1 MTRTPPPP
9 ATWSA
14 LRRGVRQHPLAV
26 VAAGAQVVALVL
38 LAADLV
44 AVSVGRGDEQLL
56 RMIGVAAVTAASAA
70 ATVLTALVG
79 RAGLG
84 NRRYL
89 TMLTWAFG
97 FATFGGISGM
107 AELAKG
113 GPAHLGLHDL
123 AFLVGAVVVTIGV
136 LRHPD
141 LGPPR
146 RRARVVVDSVITA
159 LSLAAVLWL
168 AGGRALVDRGE
179 QPLRSMAVVMAVAA
193 LLAVTRTGLI
203 ISLSSRRS
211 AQGRSAASLVT
222 IGFACLGVGGLS
234 HLLTHLWPSAALL
247 ALGDVALVAGF
258 ITIGVTGLLLLG
270 DATMPTLS
278 LPRRR
283 TRWLLDL
290 APILA
295 SAVAMVA
302 VLADAARRGQF
313 DATASAVLTVVI
325 CSVLLRQS
333 LTLSDNRELSTS
345 LRATVDDLERQATHD
360 ALTGLPNRIGLPE
373 RIDAAAASARASG
386 RVCAVY
392 FIDVDHLKTVND
404 TLGHGAGDALIRC
417 TADRLRA
424 RVGDRVTRFGGD
436 EFVVVVEDL
445 ASPGAAASLGQQ
457 LVDDTSLPVSLDGA
471 GIRSSTSV
479 GLNVV
484 DEHTPADE
492 VLRRADVAL
501 YGAKGLGRR
510 CVSVYRPADDTGRD
524 VELDLEPELRRAVR
538 ADEFVLAYQPIVELE
553 SGEAVSVEALLRWQH
568 PTRGLLGPDV
578 FLDAAIDTGLLGSIG
593 ATSLRRACADFA
605 AVTDALGGRP
615 PSVAVNLSSSELAD
629 RRVVSRVSR
638 ALDESGLAPQRLTL
652 EITEDVIV
660 DDTVRA
666 TIDELSA
673 LDVHLAIDD
682 FGTGN
687 SSLRQLGAY
696 PADVLKIDRS
706 FVERLEHDER
716 ARAVT
721 SAIVRLAGNLGLTTL
736 AEGVETEGQ
745 ARLLAG
751 MGCDRAQG
759 WLFSAALPLDEL
771 VEWWTGRTPVGY
783 RDRRASVASASS
795 MMRVSSSATGGRSSI
810 APTT

>member
-1 MTRTPPPP
+1 MQ
-9 ATWSA
+9 
-14 LRRGVRQHPLAV
+14 VLAV
-26 VAAGAQVVALVL
+26 LL

-44 AVSVGRGDEQLL
+44 VVSLGVGDEHLL
-56 RMIGVAAVTAASAA
+56 RLIGVAAVTAASAA
-70 ATVLTALVG
+70 ATVLTASVR

-84 NRRYL
+84 TRGYL

-97 FATFGGISGM
+97 FATVGGISGIV
-107 AELAKG
+107 ELADG
-113 GPAHLGLHDL
+113 GPSHLGLHDL
-123 AFLVGAVVVTIGV
+123 AFLAGAVVVTVGV

-146 RRARVVVDSVITA
+146 RRARVIVDSIITA
-159 LSLAAVLWL
+159 LSLTALLWL

-179 QPLRSMAVVMAVAA
+179 DPLRSMAIVLAVAA
-193 LLAVTRTGLI
+193 ALAVTRTGLI
-203 ISLSSRRS
+203 ISLSGRRS
-211 AQGRSAASLVT
+211 AKGRSAASLVT
-222 IGFACLGVGGLS
+222 IGFACLGVGGLA
-234 HLLTHLWPSAALL
+234 HLLTHLWPSIPLL
-247 ALGDVALVAGF
+247 VLGDVALVAGF
-258 ITIGVTGLLLLG
+258 VLVGVTGLLLLG
-270 DATMPTLS
+270 DATMPTLT

-290 APILA
+290 TPILA
-295 SAVAMVA
+295 SAVAVVA
-302 VLADAARRGQF
+302 VLLDAAQRGQF

-360 ALTGLPNRIGLPE
+360 ALTGLPNRIGLPQ
-373 RIDAAAASARASG
+373 RIEAAAASARATG
-386 RVCAVY
+386 QVCAVF

-404 TLGHGAGDALIRC
+404 TLGHGAGDALIRA

-436 EFVVVVEDL
+436 EFVVVVGNL
-445 ASPGAAASLGQQ
+445 AGTEHAARLGQQ
-457 LVDDTSLPVSLDGA
+457 MVDDTSRPVDVEGA
-471 GIRSSTSV
+471 GVRSSTSV

-484 DEHTPADE
+484 DPDTPVGE

-501 YGAKGLGRR
+501 YGAKALGRR
-510 CVSVYRPADDTGRD
+510 CVSVYRPDDDTGRD

-538 ADEFVLAYQPIVELE
+538 AGEFVLAYQPIVELE
-553 SGEAVSVEALLRWQH
+553 TGDAVSVEALLRWQH
-568 PTRGLLGPDV
+568 PTRGLLAPDA
-578 FLDAAIDTGLLGSIG
+578 FLDAAIDAGLLGAIG
-593 ATSLRRACADFA
+593 ATSLRRACVDFA
-605 AVTDALGGRP
+605 AATEELGGRP

-629 RRVVSRVSR
+629 RRVVSRV
-638 ALDESGLAPQRLTL
+638 ALALAESGLAPQRLTL
-652 EITEDVIV
+652 EITEDVII
-660 DDTVRA
+660 DATVRA
-666 TIDELSA
+666 TIDRLAA
-673 LDVHLAIDD
+673 LGVHLAIDD

-721 SAIVRLAGNLGLTTL
+721 SAIVRLAGHLGLVTL

-751 MGCDRAQG
+751 MGCQRAQG
-759 WLFSAALPLDEL
+759 WLFSRALPLDEL
-771 VEWWTGRTPVGY
+771 VEWWTRRTPTGY
-783 RDRRASVASASS
+783 RDRRVSVASASS
-795 MMRVSSSATGGRSSI
+795 MMRASSSATGGRSSI